1 MRKKVIMMLLVAAM
15 AGSSVPTG
23 VMAADVTDFAG
34 EEVGTEENEM
44 EILENTITPIPTETP
59 VPEETIVPE
68 STATPIPTVIPGE
81 GDLVSIPTVTPN
93 PEETGVPEPTKAPSE
108 DFDDGSSESK
118 SGTGEVGVPR
128 YDSSR
133 KMVTFNIKGTE
144 DFTYYVAAFPIGES
158 EETVLSEFD
167 KGKAIN
173 KGKANTKISVTFE
186 NYDKTTDLWVY
197 FQWPDGSVSCAK
209 EALFLPTIRN
219 LTWIDHNTV
228 QFNLSG
234 NHDFYYYYVVT
245 DVSTT
250 SAEVTSLYNA
260 EKAVNQTL
268 ANEKGQITVKNLPD
282 GDDFQVWV
290 YFRMNDGTMKYS
302 KIPVSTDKRP
312 AKSDDQREP
321 HIYTVKDCKVTG
333 LEKPL
338 KFYPDTFYNFK
349 VTGAGTEITNPVI
362 GDEKYEPLYWS
373 TSVNPKEY
381 QQSTNWKIG
390 SAKGITNA
398 GTYTMYVFFQKYRF
412 NGSEWIQRDIEYKT
426 VQFRAAE
433 IKTPRLSATSVTLKT
448 GQSTT
453 AVKVTNQSSGFKV
466 KSWKSSN
473 TSIVKVSS
481 SGKITAGRKT
491 GKATITV
498 TMSNKTT
505 AQVKVTVQKGTVKTK
520 GISGLKSKVTIRKG
534 KTATLKP
541 VLTPV
546 TSQEKITYSTSN
558 KKVATVNSKGV
569 VKGVGKGKA
578 TITVRSGKI
587 KKKVAV
593 VIK

>member
-1 MRKKVIMMLLVAAM
+1 MLLVAAM

-250 SAEVTSLYNA
+250 SAEVKSLYNA

>member
-250 SAEVTSLYNA
+250 SAEVKSLYNA

-569 VKGVGKGKA
+569 VKGVGKGKV

>member
-250 SAEVTSLYNA
+250 SAEVKSLYNA

>member
-118 SGTGEVGVPR
+118 AGTGEVGAPK

-158 EETVLSEFD
+158 EKTVLSEFD
-167 KGKAIN
+167 KSKAVN
-173 KGKANTKISVTFE
+173 KARANTKTSVTFE

-209 EALFLPTIRN
+209 EALFLPTISGVKW
-219 LTWIDHNTV
+219 TDHNTV
-228 QFNLSG
+228 QFQLSA

-250 SAEVTSLYNA
+250 SAEVKSLYDA

-268 ANEKGQITVKNLPD
+268 ANEKGQITVKKIPD
-282 GDDFQVWV
+282 GNDFQIWI
-290 YFRMNDGTMKYS
+290 YFKMNDGTMKYS

-520 GISGLKSKVTIRKG
+520 GISGLKSKVTIKKG
-534 KTATLKP
+534 KTVTLKP
-541 VLTPV
+541 VRKPATA
-546 TSQEKITYSTSN
+546 QEKIIYSTSN
-558 KKVATVNSKGV
+558 KKVATVSSKGV
-569 VKGVGKGKA
+569 VKGISKGKA
-578 TITVRSGKI
+578 TITVKSGKI
-587 KKKVAV
+587 KKKVTV
-593 VIK
+593 VVK